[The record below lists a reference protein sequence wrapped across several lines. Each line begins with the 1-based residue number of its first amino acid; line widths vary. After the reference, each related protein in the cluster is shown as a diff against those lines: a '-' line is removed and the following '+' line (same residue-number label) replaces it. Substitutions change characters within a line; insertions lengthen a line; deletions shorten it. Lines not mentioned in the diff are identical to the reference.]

1 MKKTI
6 AIKYGPKKQQCVS
19 WGEDK
24 NGEKFRVPLF
34 VYNLAFAHCANLRRR
49 LYYRLVRAKH
59 INAISIIT
67 QDENWI
73 RRCSVNF
80 SICFQTINN
89 WADVEKILWRNFLFD
104 LLQPYLIGDTCLSAI
119 CSHLYFTTKY
129 LRHYSG
135 TYKLSGN
142 YWWAIEKVFSTLCKR
157 NLKISFKNTLWR
169 F

>member
-1 MKKTI
+1 MKKTT

-24 NGEKFRVPLF
+24 NAWKFRVPLF
-34 VYNLAFAHCANLRRR
+34 VLISPSHIVRTWGDA

-67 QDENWI
+67 RDENWI

-80 SICFQTINN
+80 SICFQTINS

-104 LLQPYLIGDTCLSAI
+104 LRQPYLTGDSSLSAI
-119 CSHLYFTTKY
+119 SSHLYFTTKY

-135 TYKLSGN
+135 TCKLLGITYRRQKKLSVRYVKG
-142 YWWAIEKVFSTLCKR
+142 I
-157 NLKISFKNTLWR
+157 
-169 F
+169 